1 MSHTDNNRIIRLGI
15 IGSGS
20 FVQSD
25 YLPNFS
31 KINGVKISAICG
43 NTPEKVKSL
52 TSKYGIPG
60 AYTDWRDMLNV
71 VPLDAVAIATPNYLH
86 DIQAIEVLKHGYH
99 VFVEKPM
106 AITLGRA
113 KKMVALAKASRKIL
127 MINQSKRFSLPF
139 ITAKD
144 FIIKGGIGKIYS
156 INLRIAHSGP
166 DSDEKR
172 GDWFFDKKRAGGGAI
187 LDLGIHMV
195 DLARYLTNDDII
207 ESYNVATQLVKRGD
221 VEDNGILI
229 AKTKENIVLSV
240 EASWTSFRSECLATI
255 YGENGVLFVSELP
268 EQKVEF
274 TNTRGKKES
283 IRLLS
288 KLPVYETNPYQHFIS
303 SIRGETKCRT
313 EGSDVIKSLRVIIK
327 K

>member
-1 MSHTDNNRIIRLGI
+1 MSHSDNKIIRLGI

-31 KINGVKISAICG
+31 KIPGVKISAICG
-43 NTPEKVKSL
+43 NTPEKVRSL
-52 TSKYGIPG
+52 ASKYGISG

-99 VFVEKPM
+99 IFVEKPM

-113 KKMVALAKASRKIL
+113 KKMVALAKAAKKIL
-127 MINQSKRFSLPF
+127 MVNQSKRFSPVFL
-139 ITAKD
+139 TAKD
-144 FIIKGGIGKIYS
+144 FIVKGGVGKIYS
-156 INLRIAHSGP
+156 MNLRIAHSGP
-166 DSDEKR
+166 DSDKLR

-195 DLARYLTNDDII
+195 DIARFLTNDDII
-207 ESYNVATQLVKRGD
+207 ESYNVLTQLVKRGD

-229 AKTKENIVLSV
+229 AKTKEDIVFSV
-240 EASWTSFRSECLATI
+240 EASWTSFRSECTATI
-255 YGENGVLFVSELP
+255 YGENGILFVSEMP

-274 TNTRGKKES
+274 ISTKGKKET
-283 IRLLS
+283 IKLLT
-288 KLPVYETNPYQHFIS
+288 KLPPHDTNPYQHFIAC
-303 SIRGETKCRT
+303 IKGEARCRT
-313 EGSDVIKSLRVIIK
+313 DGSDVIKSLRVIIK

>member
-1 MSHTDNNRIIRLGI
+1 MSHIENKIIRLGI

-31 KINGVKISAICG
+31 KISGVKISAICG
-43 NTPEKVKSL
+43 NTPDKVRAIAG
-52 TSKYGIPG
+52 KYGIAG

-113 KKMVALAKASRKIL
+113 KKMVALAKASKKIL
-127 MINQSKRFSLPF
+127 MINQSKRFSPVF
-139 ITAKD
+139 IAAKD
-144 FIIKGGIGKIYS
+144 FIVKGGIGKIYS
-156 INLRIAHSGP
+156 INLRIAHGGP
-166 DSDEKR
+166 DTDEKR

-195 DLARYLTNDDII
+195 DLARFLTNDDII
-207 ESYNVATQLVKRGD
+207 ESYDVATQLVKRGD

-240 EASWTSFRSECLATI
+240 EASWTSFRSECSATI
-255 YGENGVLFVSELP
+255 YGENGILFVSEMP

-274 TNTRGKKES
+274 TGVKGKKE
-283 IRLLS
+283 II
-288 KLPVYETNPYQHFIS
+288 KLPGKLPPHEINPYQHFIAT
-303 SIRGETKCRT
+303 IRGEVRCRT
-313 EGSDVIKSLRVIIK
+313 EGNDIIKSLRVIIK

>member
-1 MSHTDNNRIIRLGI
+1 MANAENKIIRLGI

-25 YLPNFS
+25 YLPNFTRIS
-31 KINGVKISAICG
+31 GVKVSAICG
-43 NTPEKVKSL
+43 NTPEKVRAL
-52 TSKYGIPG
+52 TSKYGISG
-60 AYTDWRDMLNV
+60 TYTDWRDMLNV

-113 KKMVALAKASRKIL
+113 KKMVALAKASKKLL
-127 MINQSKRFSLPF
+127 MINQTKRFSPVFL
-139 ITAKD
+139 TAKD

-156 INLRIAHSGP
+156 MTLRIAHSGP
-166 DSDEKR
+166 DSDENR
-172 GDWFFDKKRAGGGAI
+172 GDWFFDRKRAGGGAL

-195 DLARYLTNDDII
+195 DLARFLTNDDMI
-207 ESYNVATQLVKRGD
+207 ESYNVTTQLVKRGD

-229 AKTKENIVLSV
+229 AKTKENIVVTV
-240 EASWTSFRSECLATI
+240 EASWTSFRKECFVTI
-255 YGENGVLFVSELP
+255 YGENGILFVSEMP
-268 EQKVEF
+268 EQKIEF
-274 TNTRGKKES
+274 INAKGKKEV
-283 IRLLS
+283 IKPLS
-288 KLPVYETNPYQHFIS
+288 KLSPIETNPYQHFIAC
-303 SIRGETKCRT
+303 IRGETRCRS

>member
-1 MSHTDNNRIIRLGI
+1 MSQTENKIIRLGI

-31 KINGVKISAICG
+31 KISGVKISAVCG
-43 NTPEKVKSL
+43 NNPDKVRAL
-52 TSKYGIPG
+52 TSRYGISG

-86 DIQAIEVLKHGYH
+86 DTQAIEVLKHGYH

-113 KKMVALAKASRKIL
+113 KKMVALAKAARKIL
-127 MINQSKRFSLPF
+127 MINQSKRFSPVFL
-139 ITAKD
+139 AARD
-144 FIIKGGIGKIYS
+144 FIIKGGIGRIYTIS
-156 INLRIAHSGP
+156 LRIAHSGP

-172 GDWFFDKKRAGGGAI
+172 GDWFFDKKRAGGGAV

-195 DLARYLTNDDII
+195 DLARFLTNDDVI
-207 ESYNVATQLVKRGD
+207 ESYSVTTQLVKRGD

-240 EASWTSFRSECLATI
+240 EASWTSFRSECSATI
-255 YGENGVLFVSELP
+255 YGENGILFVSELP
-268 EQKVEF
+268 EQRVEF
-274 TNTRGKKES
+274 TNTKGRKEAVKL
-283 IRLLS
+283 IS
-288 KLPVYETNPYQHFIS
+288 KLPPHETNPYLHFIA

-313 EGSDVIKSLRVIIK
+313 EGSDIIKSLRVIIK